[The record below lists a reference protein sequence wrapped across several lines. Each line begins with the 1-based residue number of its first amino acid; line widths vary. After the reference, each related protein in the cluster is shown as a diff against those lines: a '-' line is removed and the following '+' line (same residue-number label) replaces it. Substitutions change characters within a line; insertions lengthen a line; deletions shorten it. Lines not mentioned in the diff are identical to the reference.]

1 MFEKVIDASESTG
14 PIKVQL
20 SKIKV
25 RGASA

>member
-1 MFEKVIDASESTG
+1 MFEKVNDASESTG